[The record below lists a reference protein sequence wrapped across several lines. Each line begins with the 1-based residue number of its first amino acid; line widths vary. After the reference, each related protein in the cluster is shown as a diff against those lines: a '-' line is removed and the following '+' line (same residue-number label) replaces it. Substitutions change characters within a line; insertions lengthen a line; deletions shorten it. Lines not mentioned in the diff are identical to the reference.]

1 MELKDAIGQRRSI
14 RGFLDKPVP
23 KEVLTQILTLSV
35 RAPSTKNAQPW
46 HFYVAAGAP
55 LERLRQ
61 ANVDRFV
68 SAEPPPEE
76 MAHVLIEP
84 EKGTVYRDRQ
94 VDIGKRLF
102 KVMEIAREDKDKRV
116 EWVKRGFRYFDAPA
130 AIVLVGDK
138 SRPIE
143 SSYLDAGL
151 VIQNICLAAVDLG
164 LGTCIENQGITY
176 SDVIREIL
184 QIPDDKRLLAAIA
197 MGYPD
202 WDFPANQVISPRE
215 DVENNITWC
224 GV

>member
-1 MELKDAIGQRRSI
+1 MELKDTIEQRRSI
-14 RGFLDKPVP
+14 RGL
-23 KEVLTQILTLSV
+23 
-35 RAPSTKNAQPW
+35 
-46 HFYVAAGAP
+46 
-55 LERLRQ
+55 
-61 ANVDRFV
+61 
-68 SAEPPPEE
+68 
-76 MAHVLIEP
+76 
-84 EKGTVYRDRQ
+84 
-94 VDIGKRLF
+94 
-102 KVMEIAREDKDKRV
+102 
-116 EWVKRGFRYFDAPA
+116 RYFDAPA

-143 SSYLDAGL
+143 GDYLDAGL

-176 SDVIREIL
+176 SDAIREIL

-224 GV
+224 GL